1 MKMVVLSILVLGATD
16 TGNMRLILLAL
27 LIVGVALILTGSLI
41 ALMTLRKRLKVQDME
56 NERR

>member
-1 MKMVVLSILVLGATD
+1 MVVLSILVLGATSP
-16 TGNMRLILLAL
+16 GNMRIILLAL
-27 LIVGVALILTGSLI
+27 LIVGVALILAGSLI

>member
-1 MKMVVLSILVLGATD
+1 MVVLSILVLGAIDVGT
-16 TGNMRLILLAL
+16 MRLILLAL

-41 ALMTLRKRLKVQDME
+41 ALMTLRKRLKVQDVE